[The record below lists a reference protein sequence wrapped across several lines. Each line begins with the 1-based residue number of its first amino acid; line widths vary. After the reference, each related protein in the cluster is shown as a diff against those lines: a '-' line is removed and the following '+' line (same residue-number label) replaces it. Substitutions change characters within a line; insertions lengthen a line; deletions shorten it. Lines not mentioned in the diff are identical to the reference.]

1 MHARPTF
8 AARVGALVALLAVG
22 TLWLA
27 SPCVAGT
34 TGKLAGRVTDTKTQQ
49 PITNATIIIVG
60 APLGATVDD
69 QGRYVILNI
78 PPGTYSVKV
87 LRVGY
92 NSNVFQNV
100 RISADATTTL
110 DATLEGTAVLVQ
122 EIVIRTKRPVVK
134 VNLTSNVSTLDRDD
148 IKALPVQELN
158 DVVNLQAGVVDG
170 HFRGGRADEVQYQV
184 DGVSVNNSYNN
195 SSTVKLDR
203 SLLEEVQIISGT
215 FDAEY
220 GQAMSGVVNAVL
232 RRGSDKFKV
241 GAEAFVGSYAFPGRE
256 AARLTDYS
264 VRPQAIQNFQMNI
277 SGPTGLPQ
285 TVFLASARR
294 YHFDDYVLAERRF
307 VPTDSSNF
315 ETKVFVPTGDS
326 TQTPLGYSREWSG
339 LGKITNRS
347 LKNIVLDY
355 QAVWNL
361 SDGRRSTYAY
371 RFNPEGLTT
380 QHTFS
385 IVHGL
390 DLTQT
395 LGAHTFYTL
404 TARQNYFRYHDWAYD
419 DLYDPRYD
427 DAGPASGDPTYA
439 HGAVVQGV
447 DFGRFVQKTNSY
459 LAKGSFV
466 SQVNHENL
474 VKVGG
479 EFELPTVRF
488 GAPGALV
495 YTLRNGQPTLV
506 RHDNEPPVYP
516 GVQQYKPRMAAAFAQ
531 DQVEWKDL
539 TLRAGAR
546 LDYFN
551 AHATLPS
558 DLANPANA
566 IEGAPES
573 HPVAASA
580 KVSLSPRIGI
590 SYPISPSAAFSFA
603 YGHFYQMPGLGG
615 VFTNADYTIL
625 RDLQAGGISYGVLG
639 NPDIKPERT
648 VQYQFGYKS
657 ALSDA
662 MGLDVSVFYKD
673 IRDLLGVEFVSTYNG
688 AEYARL
694 TNADFGSVLGFTVAL
709 DQRQVGLLSTAIDY
723 TWQAARG
730 NASDPR
736 ETATRAAAGED
747 PRPREVPLNWDQRNT
762 LNATVT
768 LARPDA
774 WTLST
779 IARLGS
785 GQPYTP
791 SISVIFGGGLEANS
805 GRKPTS
811 FTIDMRA
818 ERRFRAAGLPMSAF
832 ARAFNVT
839 DARYNNGFV
848 FANSGSPYYSRTPTS
863 DQNQLEDPTRFYAP
877 RRIEVGLSLSAD

>member
-1 MHARPTF
+1 MHVRPTV
-8 AARVGALVALLAVG
+8 AAALSALVVLVTVAWAG
-22 TLWLA
+22 
-27 SPCVAGT
+27 SCFAGT
-34 TGKLAGRVTDTKTQQ
+34 TGKLAGRVTDAKTKQ
-49 PITNATIIIVG
+49 PITNATVILVG
-60 APLGATVDD
+60 EKLGATVDE
-69 QGRYVILNI
+69 QGRYAILNI
-78 PPGTYSVKV
+78 PPGSYTVKV

-92 NSNVFQNV
+92 NSNVFVNI
-100 RISADATTTL
+100 RISADNTTSL
-110 DATLEGTAVLVQ
+110 DATLGETAVQVQ
-122 EIVIRTKRPVVK
+122 EIVIHTKRPVVK
-134 VNLTSNVSTLDRDD
+134 LNLTSNIATLDRDD
-148 IKALPVQELN
+148 IKSLPVQELN

-203 SLLEEVQIISGT
+203 SLLEEVQVISGT

-232 RRGSDKFKV
+232 RRGSPTFKF
-241 GAEAFVGSYAFPGRE
+241 GGEAFFGSYAYPGR
-256 AARLTDYS
+256 ATARLTDYTF
-264 VRPQAIQNFQMNI
+264 RPDGIQNFQVNA
-277 SGPTGLPQ
+277 SGPAGVPQ

-315 ETKVFVPTGDS
+315 ENKIFVATGDS
-326 TQTPLGYSREWSG
+326 ARAPLGYSREWSG

-347 LKNIVLDY
+347 VKNIVFDY

-371 RFNPEGLTT
+371 RFNPDGLAT

-385 IVHGL
+385 IVHGF
-390 DLTQT
+390 DMTHT
-395 LGAHTFYTL
+395 LNARSYYTL
-404 TARQNYFRYHDWAYD
+404 TARQNYFNYHDWKYA
-419 DLYDPRYD
+419 DLYDARYD
-427 DAGPASGDPTYA
+427 NAGPAVGDPAYA
-439 HGAVVQGV
+439 HSAIIQGV
-447 DFGRFVQKTNSY
+447 DFGRFVQKTNSL
-459 LAKGSFV
+459 LAKASFV
-466 SQVNHENL
+466 SQINHDNL
-474 VKVGG
+474 IKFGG
-479 EFELPTVRF
+479 EYDMPTVQF
-488 GAPGALV
+488 GAPGTLV
-495 YTLRNGQPTLV
+495 YTLLGGRPALV
-506 RHDNEPPVYP
+506 RHINEPPVYP
-516 GVQQYKPRMAAAFAQ
+516 GVQTYKPRMAAAFGQ
-531 DQVEWKDL
+531 DQIEWKDL
-539 TLRAGAR
+539 TVRAGMR

-566 IEGAPES
+566 IDGAPES
-573 HPVAASA
+573 HAVAASA
-580 KVSLSPRIGI
+580 KVSLSPRVGI

-603 YGHFYQMPGLGG
+603 YGHFYQMPGLDA
-615 VFTNADYTIL
+615 VLTNADYTIL
-625 RDLQAGGISYGVLG
+625 RDLQAGGVSYGVLG
-639 NPDIKPERT
+639 NPNIKPERT

-657 ALSDA
+657 ALNDA
-662 MGLDVSVFYKD
+662 VGLDVSVFYKD

-694 TNADFGSVLGFTVAL
+694 TNVDFGSVLGFTISL
-709 DQRQVGLLSTAIDY
+709 DQRQFGLLSTAIDY

-762 LNATVT
+762 LNTTVT
-768 LARPDA
+768 LARPET
-774 WTLST
+774 WSLST

-791 SISVIFGGGLEANS
+791 SISVVFGGGLETNS

-811 FTIDMRA
+811 FTVDMRA
-818 ERRFRAAGLPMSAF
+818 ERKFTLARHAMSAF
-832 ARAFNVT
+832 ARGFNVLDT
-839 DARYNNGFV
+839 RYNNGFV
-848 FANSGSPYYSRTPTS
+848 FANSGSPYYSRTPSS
-863 DQNQLEDPTRFYAP
+863 DQNSLEDPTRFYAP
-877 RRIEVGLSLSAD
+877 RRVEVGLSLSAD